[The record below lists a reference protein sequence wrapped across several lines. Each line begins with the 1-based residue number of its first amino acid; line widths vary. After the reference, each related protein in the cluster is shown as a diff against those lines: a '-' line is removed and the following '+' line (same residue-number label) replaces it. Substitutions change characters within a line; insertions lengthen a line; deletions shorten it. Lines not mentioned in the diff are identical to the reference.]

1 MTNKNESPRIALLTS
16 QVNYDHTYLMEMRAA
31 EHAEF
36 LGCEIVEKAYAPGA
50 YDMPIILKTLLQRE
64 DIDAVVTLG
73 TIVKGETDHDKLIA
87 NQVARKITDL
97 SLEFNKPIGLGI
109 SGPGVSM
116 MGSKARI
123 DKFATSAVT
132 SAVKMWK
139 ELNRIQK

>member
-1 MTNKNESPRIALLTS
+1 
-16 QVNYDHTYLMEMRAA
+16 
-31 EHAEF
+31 
-36 LGCEIVEKAYAPGA
+36 
-50 YDMPIILKTLLQRE
+50 MPIILKTLLQRE